1 METAAGELKIPA
13 LKVTCRCVPSPS
25 LKVLDSEARDFLCER
40 DPLSG

>member
-13 LKVTCRCVPSPS
+13 LKVTCRCVPSS